1 MGLNCSICAHKRRK
15 EIDKALVGQ
24 KPNFSAIARIY
35 SADRG
40 ALKRHLEGG
49 HVEEKIKKAAD
60 AQEALDADDLL
71 SEFMEVQEQQKI
83 IYKEARSRKLK
94 IKLDGGEIIESVVP
108 DNKLALEAL
117 RDRAKTLEFKGKI
130 QGAFKAEKG
139 GNGGANP
146 LLPGSSLITPLPPE
160 AARKIGDI
168 IAGNI

>member
-1 MGLNCSICAHKRRK
+1 MGLNCSICAHNRRK
-15 EIDKALVGQ
+15 EIDKALVGP

-71 SEFMEVQEQQKI
+71 SEFMEVQTQQKI
-83 IYKEARSRKLK
+83 IYKEARTRK
-94 IKLDGGEIIESVVP
+94 IKVKKDDGTIGDIVVP

-130 QGAFKAEKG
+130 QGAFKADKG
-139 GNGGANP
+139 GTGNNP